1 MAVFSDADDLYA
13 SLGAF
18 FVQLVADPE
27 MIPKFRAADTSFVVH
42 YTDPTSAM
50 FVDCRQDPPTV
61 VLGPPEDAD
70 AEITLEMSAD
80 TGHKFWLG
88 DLNMTVALAKRQV
101 AVKGSMSKMMKLL
114 PAMRPA
120 FTRYREYL
128 LANGFDAKVSAK

>member
-1 MAVFSDADDLYA
+1 VAVFSDANDLYR

-18 FVQLVADPE
+18 FVELVADPE
-27 MIPKFRAADTSFVVH
+27 MTPKFRAADTSFVVH
-42 YTDPTSAM
+42 YTDPASAM
-50 FVDCRQDPPTV
+50 FVDCRQNPPNVVLDPPMDV
-61 VLGPPEDAD
+61 D

-128 LANGFDAKVSAK
+128 LANDFADKVPTK